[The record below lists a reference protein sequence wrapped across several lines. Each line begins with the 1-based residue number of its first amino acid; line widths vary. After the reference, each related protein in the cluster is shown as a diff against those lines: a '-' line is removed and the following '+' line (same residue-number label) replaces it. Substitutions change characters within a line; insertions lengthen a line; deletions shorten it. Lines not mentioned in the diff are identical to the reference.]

1 MPLPES
7 RPVPESRRVPETGR
21 AHETTRAHETRQA
34 REAKRADRGE
44 RFAAAMAAVTR
55 RLPFGLARIVPPSL
69 LGFGVI
75 NGFTF
80 AVDMGLLTVMRSGL
94 GWPLPVSITIGYVI
108 AFGLSFV
115 LNRAFNF
122 RSHADVGPQVGKYV
136 VVVTINYLAWI
147 LGVGSG
153 LAALGVDYHLSRLI
167 AGACEGVYMYVC
179 MRWVVFR
186 DTGAHDK
193 G

>member
-1 MPLPES
+1 MSVRE
-7 RPVPESRRVPETGR
+7 VRRAE
-21 AHETTRAHETRQA
+21 
-34 REAKRADRGE
+34 RGE
-44 RFAAAMAAVTR
+44 RFAAVMVAVVR
-55 RLPFGLARIVPPSL
+55 RLPFGLSRVVPPSL
-69 LGFGVI
+69 LGFAVI

-80 AVDMGLLTVMRSGL
+80 GVDMGLLTVMRSGF

-122 RSHADVGPQVGKYV
+122 RSHADVGPQVGRYV
-136 VVVTINYLAWI
+136 VVVTVNYLAWI

-153 LAALGVDYHLSRLI
+153 LAALGVDYHLARLA
-167 AGACEGVYMYVC
+167 AGACEAVYMYVC

-186 DTGAHDK
+186 ERA
-193 G
+193 

>member
-1 MPLPES
+1 MSVRE
-7 RPVPESRRVPETGR
+7 VRRAE
-21 AHETTRAHETRQA
+21 
-34 REAKRADRGE
+34 RGE
-44 RFAAAMAAVTR
+44 RFAAVMVAVVR
-55 RLPFGLARIVPPSL
+55 RLPFGLSRVVPPSL
-69 LGFGVI
+69 LGFAVI

-80 AVDMGLLTVMRSGL
+80 CVDMGLLTVMRSGL

-122 RSHADVGPQVGKYV
+122 RSHADVGPQVGRYV
-136 VVVTINYLAWI
+136 VVVTVNYLAWI

-153 LAALGVDYHLSRLI
+153 LAALGVDYHLARLA
-167 AGACEGVYMYVC
+167 AGACEAVYMYVC

-186 DTGAHDK
+186 ERA
-193 G
+193 